1 MPRPWQI
8 GETVGQGA
16 DRRAGRHRLVGASH
30 AGRRRR
36 RSTTGSSRR
45 RFARIEPLAGWVLRQ
60 NGRAVPL
67 EPKALRDA
75 VADGLARLREGHDG
89 ESPALARERRVE
101 VSSDRGERP
110 VGPIAPERF
119 GVLQALLAH
128 VLSAC
133 GEDRDA
139 RLDADDLAARFSIPR
154 EELQETL
161 SLLNLV
167 NFGGGCYTVY
177 AEVDEDEGVVRV
189 DKELYG
195 DVFRRPP
202 KLTPLEARA
211 IRLAIDYVGPTIA
224 AEAHTP
230 LDRVRKKLEET
241 FGQFDLPHAPTGS
254 AGDAEEELVRTLSE
268 AVEKRRVVEIEY
280 LKEGDEEPTTRSVE
294 PYSFER
300 ELPVWRVHT
309 WDRTADGPRTYRLD
323 RMRSA
328 TLTDEPFEPRDG
340 FDPRYLDEPR
350 LARLWHSPV
359 VARWKVER
367 GARLLTDKAALSE
380 LPFKT
385 DEWLLSEV
393 LADAGETVVLEPADM
408 RASVAARAQA
418 LQVELG
424 LSPRRKRPAARA

>member
-1 MPRPWQI
+1 
-8 GETVGQGA
+8 
-16 DRRAGRHRLVGASH
+16 
-30 AGRRRR
+30 
-36 RSTTGSSRR
+36 
-45 RFARIEPLAGWVLRQ
+45 
-60 NGRAVPL
+60 
-67 EPKALRDA
+67 
-75 VADGLARLREGHDG
+75 
-89 ESPALARERRVE
+89 
-101 VSSDRGERP
+101 
-110 VGPIAPERF
+110 
-119 GVLQALLAH
+119 
-128 VLSAC
+128 
-133 GEDRDA
+133 
-139 RLDADDLAARFSIPR
+139 
-154 EELQETL
+154 
-161 SLLNLV
+161 
-167 NFGGGCYTVY
+167 VY

-195 DVFRRPP
+195 DVFRKPP

-241 FGQFDLPHAPTGS
+241 FGQFDLPHTPTGS
-254 AGDAEEELVRTLSE
+254 AGDAEEELVRTLSD

-280 LKEGDEEPTTRSVE
+280 LKEGDEGPTTRAVE

-309 WDRTADGPRTYRLD
+309 WDRTVDGPRTYRLD

-328 TLTDEPFEPRDG
+328 RLTDELFEPRDG
-340 FDPRYLDEPR
+340 FDPRYLTEPR

-359 VARWKVER
+359 VARWKVEH
-367 GARLLTDKAALSE
+367 GARALTDKAALSE

-408 RASVAARAQA
+408 RTSVAARARE

>member
-1 MPRPWQI
+1 
-8 GETVGQGA
+8 
-16 DRRAGRHRLVGASH
+16 
-30 AGRRRR
+30 
-36 RSTTGSSRR
+36 
-45 RFARIEPLAGWVLRQ
+45 VLRQ
-60 NGRAVPL
+60 NGRAIPL
-67 EPKALRDA
+67 EPKALRDG
-75 VADGLARLREGHDG
+75 VADGLALLRENHDG
-89 ESPALARERRVE
+89 ESPAPARERRVDASTE
-101 VSSDRGERP
+101 RGERP

-133 GEDRDA
+133 GESRDA
-139 RLDADDLAARFSIPR
+139 ELDAADLAARFSIPR
-154 EELQETL
+154 EELQDTL

-177 AEVDEDEGVVRV
+177 AEVDEHAGVVRV

-195 DVFRRPP
+195 DVFRKPP

-211 IRLAIDYVGPTIA
+211 ISLAIDYVGPTIA
-224 AEAHTP
+224 ADAHTP
-230 LDRVRKKLEET
+230 LARVRKKLAET
-241 FGQFDLPHAPTGS
+241 FGQFDLPHTPTDNV
-254 AGDAEEELVRTLSE
+254 GDAEEELVRTLSD

-280 LKEGDEEPTTRSVE
+280 LKDGDESETTRSVE

-328 TLTDEPFEPRDG
+328 RLTDESFEPRDG
-340 FDPRYLDEPR
+340 FDPRYMAEPR
-350 LARLWHSPV
+350 LAHLWHSPV

-367 GARLLTDKAALSE
+367 GARGLTDKAALSE

-408 RASVAARAQA
+408 RASVAARARE
-418 LQVELG
+418 LQRELG
-424 LSPRRKRPAARA
+424 VTVRRKRPAARA